1 MATFCTDAGH
11 GGRDSGA
18 SWHNML
24 EKDLNLIYTTSLNT
38 TLKKRGHKVYTTREQ
53 DINVP
58 SLSTRCR
65 LVNVYQKQNAP
76 AFDAIIS
83 VHCNV
88 AAYIEN
94 GVYKAKSDRHGF
106 YAIYS
111 QESQKSTKLAETIAQ
126 QCDAASVQLNHGGM
140 LSTVQLG
147 RSLAWIHKTTPTA
160 VLLELGFMTNPEEL
174 ALLKSVDYRAK
185 MVEALAQGIEKYL
198 SI

>member
-18 SWHNML
+18 SWHNTL
-24 EKDLNLIYTTSLNT
+24 EKDLNLMYTESLNT
-38 TLKKRGHKVYTTREQ
+38 ALKKQGHKVYTTRDT

-65 LVNVYQKQNAP
+65 LVNAHQKQNAP
-76 AFDAIIS
+76 AFEAIIS

-88 AAYIEN
+88 AAYKEN
-94 GVYKAKSDRHGF
+94 GIYKAKADRRGF

-111 QESQKSTKLAETIAQ
+111 QESEPSSKLAESIAQ
-126 QCDAASVQLNHGGM
+126 QCDAASIQLNHGGM
-140 LSTVQLG
+140 LSTAQLG

-160 VLLELGFMTNPEEL
+160 ILLELGFMTNPEEL
-174 ALLKSVDYRAK
+174 ALLQSADYQKK
-185 MVEALAQGIEKYL
+185 MIQALVKGIEQYI
-198 SI
+198 SA